1 MILGVPKEIKESED
15 RVALVPAGVHDLS
28 QEGHRILVEKGAGI
42 GSGIPDEEYRGAGAT
57 VVGGPAEVYGGADLV
72 VKVKEPLPAEY
83 PLVRAGQTLFTYFHF
98 AASQSLTEAMR
109 KSGATCLAYETLEVG
124 GHLPL
129 LTPMSEV
136 AGRMSVHEGAKYLE
150 RAMGGRGVLLAGVP
164 GVEAAEVLVAGGG
177 VVGSNA
183 ARIAAGMGA
192 RVTILDVSLERLR
205 YLADVMPANVTTLF
219 STPYALRERARTADL
234 FIGAVLISG
243 KRAPVLLRREDIKR
257 MRPGSV
263 IVDVAVDQGG
273 CVETCRPT
281 THREPTFVEEGVV
294 HYCVANMPGAVART
308 STYALTNA
316 TLPWVKKLAEEGLE
330 AALRGDRSIRSAA
343 NVVRGQV
350 THPGVAESFGLPSV
364 SPEEALRPRA

>member
-1 MILGVPKEIKESED
+1 MILGVPKETKESED
-15 RVALVPAGVHDLS
+15 RVALVPAGVHELV
-28 QEGHRILVEKGAGI
+28 EAGHRVLVEKGAGA
-42 GSGIPDEEYRGAGAT
+42 GSGIRDEEFAGAGAT
-57 VVGGPAEVYGGADLV
+57 LARTPREVFESAELV

-83 PLVRAGQTLFTYFHF
+83 PLVRPGQTLFTYFHF
-98 AASQSLTEAMR
+98 AASRTLTDAMA
-109 KSGATCLAYETLEVG
+109 KSGAICLAYETLEVG

-164 GVEAAEVLVAGGG
+164 GVEPADVLVVGGG

-192 RVTILDVSLERLR
+192 RVTIMDVSLDRLR
-205 YLADVMPANVTTLF
+205 FLAEVMPANVTTLF
-219 STPYALRERARTADL
+219 STPYAVRERARAADL

-243 KRAPVLLRREDIKR
+243 KRAPVLLRKEDVSK

-281 THREPTFVEEGVV
+281 THRDPTFVVDGVV

-316 TLPWVKKLAEEGLE
+316 TLPWVRKLAAEGPE
-330 AALRGDRSIRSAA
+330 ASVRNDPSIRSAA

-350 THPGVAESFGLPSV
+350 THPGVAESFGLSFVP
-364 SPEEALRPRA
+364 PEEALRPRA